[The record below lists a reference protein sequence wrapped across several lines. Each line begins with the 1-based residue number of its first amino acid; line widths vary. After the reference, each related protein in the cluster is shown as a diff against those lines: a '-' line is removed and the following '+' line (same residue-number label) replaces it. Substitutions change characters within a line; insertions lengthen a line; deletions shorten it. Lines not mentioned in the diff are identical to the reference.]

1 MNLCTMKG
9 LEVIREA
16 LKKRLKS
23 TRSEQKKKTQADVD
37 ATHDAHFFFLLTVLF
52 SVDLIW
58 LHTSVPMWFTDC
70 TATVRVFCLVF
81 GFQD

>member
-37 ATHDAHFFFLLTVLF
+37 ATHDAHFFF
-52 SVDLIW
+52 
-58 LHTSVPMWFTDC
+58 
-70 TATVRVFCLVF
+70 FC
-81 GFQD
+81 